1 MISIIIILFPI
12 LFVFAKAVEEGND
25 GVVYENIVDPIL
37 STSYGIFEPE
47 QIHILGNKQD
57 IEGFKEFVSTQP
69 PTDNLNAP
77 DGLPGIPRTST
88 DCQ

>member
-1 MISIIIILFPI
+1 MVGSSTT
-12 LFVFAKAVEEGND
+12 V
-25 GVVYENIVDPIL
+25 NIVFDREA
-37 STSYGIFEPE
+37 IFGKP
-47 QIHILGNKQD
+47 
-57 IEGFKEFVSTQP
+57 TQP